1 MQTLVASDGLPRV
14 ELFEGSKLVDTIHV
28 FRYTVEELNN
38 LLERDLGLHR
48 DRTRTWQAIKAE
60 MALHQAIFDATGGF
74 EGHKE
79 ELQAMAA
86 AFEAA
91 DNEDL

>member
-38 LLERDLGLHR
+38 LLERDLGLKR
-48 DRTRTWQAIKAE
+48 DRTRTW
-60 MALHQAIFDATGGF
+60 
-74 EGHKE
+74 
-79 ELQAMAA
+79 
-86 AFEAA
+86 
-91 DNEDL
+91 